1 MKDELIAAVKAVDA
15 EIARLTKIRN
25 GLVAGLAA
33 GGGSPYTRTAGSTV
47 KKKRVVSEA
56 TRRKM
61 RAAWQRRKAKGGAKT
76 AGKSRK
82 T

>member
-15 EIARLTKIRN
+15 EIARLTKIRD
-25 GLVAGLAA
+25 GLVSGLAT
-33 GGGSPYTRTAGSTV
+33 GGESPYPRRVGSRV

-61 RAAWQRRKAKGGAKT
+61 RAAWKRRKAKGAAKI
-76 AGKSRK
+76 AAKSRK